1 MYKIIKFFLFLFTPE
16 KAHYLAMDMLGL
28 GLKIPGFNLLLKN
41 SFKYPKQDPVTVCGI
56 DFPNKIG
63 LAAGFDKNAKWLHE
77 LSLLGFGHVEVGT
90 VTPKPQDGNPKPRL
104 FRLIKDK
111 ALINRM
117 GFNNEGIDAMVK
129 RLKNR
134 PKNLIVGGN
143 IGKNK
148 ITPNETAVEDY
159 IICFEKIYDHVDYIV
174 VNVSSPNTPGLR
186 ELQDKDFLSDLF
198 NKLNALRQ
206 QKSVHKPVMLKIA
219 PDLTQES
226 LTEITDLLNTAPI
239 DAVIATNTTIDRS
252 GLQTSTAEIEE
263 IGAGGLSGAPLLN
276 KSNVVI
282 RQLRANLKPGFP
294 IIGAG
299 GVVES
304 ADALSKLVAGANLV
318 QIYSGFIYK
327 GPWQVKNW
335 IAATSNS
342 K

>member
-1 MYKIIKFFLFLFTPE
+1 
-16 KAHYLAMDMLGL
+16 MDMLGL
-28 GLKIPGFNLLLKN
+28 GLKIPGFNQLLKN
-41 SFKYPKQDPVTVCGI
+41 SFKYPKQDSVKVCGI

-77 LSLLGFGHVEVGT
+77 LKLLGFGHVEVGT

-104 FRLIKDK
+104 FRLIKDN

-134 PKNLIVGGN
+134 PQNLIVGGN

-148 ITPNETAVEDY
+148 ITSNENAVEDY

-186 ELQDKDFLSDLF
+186 ELQDKDFLTDLF
-198 NKLNALRQ
+198 NKLDELRK
-206 QKSVHKPVMLKIA
+206 QKTVYKPVMLKIA

-226 LTEITDLLNTAPI
+226 LTEITALLNTAPI

-252 GLQTSTAEIEE
+252 NLQTSAAEIEE

-276 KSNVVI
+276 KSNEVI
-282 RQLRANLKPGFP
+282 HQLRTNLKPGFP
-294 IIGAG
+294 IIGVG

-304 ADALSKLVAGANLV
+304 EDAFSKLEAGANLV

-335 IAATSNS
+335 IAATSGRH
-342 K
+342 